1 MKANPVWE
9 VRAHNNHKKDNGG
22 EKRTKMNEIELA
34 LLSTSS
40 KIIIYKSCCEL
51 KALESRPVVPGVA
64 GVPWH
69 PHFLADQLTL
79 SQPRG
84 ADYAHQII
92 LAPPDFQTF
101 RWP

>member
-40 KIIIYKSCCEL
+40 KIIVYKSSDEL
-51 KALESRPVVPGVA
+51 RI
-64 GVPWH
+64 
-69 PHFLADQLTL
+69 L
-79 SQPRG
+79 SSQKCRVS
-84 ADYAHQII
+84 DTEQYI
-92 LAPPDFQTF
+92 
-101 RWP
+101 